1 MLKNI
6 QKFILGLS
14 CAFFLTACQQP
25 KKEPVATV
33 KEENTATTQEAIPGA
48 GNTVTIRSIGDILL
62 HDGVYYNGQQG
73 DGTYNF
79 DFMLEP
85 VAPYLKNADITTANM
100 ETIVAGHQLGVSTY
114 PQFNAPEEIVDTLL
128 NVGVD
133 IVSHASNHTVD
144 FGAAG
149 VHASINTL
157 KEKGMPYVGAY
168 ESWDDY
174 NHLRILEANGIK
186 VGFLNYTYGTNGL
199 PVPEDEPY
207 LVTLIDTEL
216 IPLEIQ
222 RLKEYCD
229 VAVVIFQFGDDAML
243 PVQSQLDLTDLCIKA
258 GANYVLGGHPHIM
271 QPFKRFGDSQVAWY
285 SHGNF
290 LSGQIKPY
298 EKVGGIG
305 EVTFKKQ
312 EDGSITV
319 EDVRVMPTYNFGY
332 PEWNSYLVVPLAQ
345 AQERGLYNGDEMLN
359 EVKQRFTEY
368 DSSVKVVDYLD
379 DTPSAE

>member
-1 MLKNI
+1 
-6 QKFILGLS
+6 
-14 CAFFLTACQQP
+14 
-25 KKEPVATV
+25 
-33 KEENTATTQEAIPGA
+33 
-48 GNTVTIRSIGDILL
+48 
-62 HDGVYYNGQQG
+62 
-73 DGTYNF
+73 
-79 DFMLEP
+79 
-85 VAPYLKNADITTANM
+85 
-100 ETIVAGHQLGVSTY
+100 
-114 PQFNAPEEIVDTLL
+114 
-128 NVGVD
+128 
-133 IVSHASNHTVD
+133 
-144 FGAAG
+144 
-149 VHASINTL
+149 
-157 KEKGMPYVGAY
+157 
-168 ESWDDY
+168 
-174 NHLRILEANGIK
+174 
-186 VGFLNYTYGTNGL
+186 
-199 PVPEDEPY
+199 
-207 LVTLIDTEL
+207 
-216 IPLEIQ
+216 
-222 RLKEYCD
+222 
-229 VAVVIFQFGDDAML
+229 ML

-379 DTPSAE
+379 DTPNAE